1 MTMNSQIQ
9 YLYLNKNSYS
19 QDLQFIPSLRPYN
32 FTFFQKD
39 EIQMQGTKLFT
50 HRKLYVT
57 RKELPFVPEQQDKQ
71 RTVWVIPLVACF
83 VAGQLFHLWLSF
95 WGEWSG
101 QFPPSS
107 LLGSF
112 QVAGFDSMKLSSAV
126 QCNFL
131 VFLMAISKS
140 IWMCCHLAFTQ
151 GHHNPTFWGQFPSSL
166 LWVYGKPKSSHLST
180 ASPCMLLGQ

>member
-1 MTMNSQIQ
+1 
-9 YLYLNKNSYS
+9 
-19 QDLQFIPSLRPYN
+19 
-32 FTFFQKD
+32 
-39 EIQMQGTKLFT
+39 MQGTKLFT

-180 ASPCMLLGQ
+180 ASPCKLRDMILHPGHQKLQTVIQLLAPEHKYP